1 MAMSQQYPPPMN
13 KYTGSYT
20 EDADGDG
27 VRMNAFGHDDADIS
41 FDPLSANQRFSGT
54 ADLAVLGTL
63 VFAGPTRESLDVMV
77 PDCIVPPASGAV
89 RVDLRHHVSLS
100 LGPALDMAQWVPEP
114 NMEKA
119 LCPSSLA
126 DTLGLQR
133 RQYWEELN
141 PILKKWKSVNNSNC
155 PECDRPIKIN
165 MARHL
170 RLMHTTYVC
179 FWRCPVMCCS
189 LWFTSELNA
198 KDHIEGI
205 HKFQEGHGTSFYECL
220 RRYGIEW
227 FGSRTFFDQRKQT
240 TQAIWMDMALAR
252 RSGQELRNSYIVTK
266 SPEHA
271 PLRRFFKAAV
281 DQLQILFDMSLVTS
295 VQPKSFLTQM
305 REAVADCDDGSSD
318 GSLMLLSPPRDIP
331 EAELPVGSSMEME
344 TRDVNSPV
352 VITRRVT
359 PANRPLQHL
368 EAGRLGASTPQHVT
382 SRPAVPD
389 LCIASSNLLSLL
401 DPLPMDRLSRHTVA
415 AISSWPEAD
424 RHNILAVANRD
435 VRVARQNLAEL
446 QLYVDDHAAHLANC
460 ASADDDSIALMS
472 AELLPRL
479 EGGIRAAIDE
489 VDTL

>member
-1 MAMSQQYPPPMN
+1 M
-13 KYTGSYT
+13 
-20 EDADGDG
+20 
-27 VRMNAFGHDDADIS
+27 
-41 FDPLSANQRFSGT
+41 
-54 ADLAVLGTL
+54 DL
-63 VFAGPTRESLDVMV
+63 
-77 PDCIVPPASGAV
+77 
-89 RVDLRHHVSLS
+89 
-100 LGPALDMAQWVPEP
+100 
-114 NMEKA
+114 
-119 LCPSSLA
+119 
-126 DTLGLQR
+126 
-133 RQYWEELN
+133 
-141 PILKKWKSVNNSNC
+141 
-155 PECDRPIKIN
+155 
-165 MARHL
+165 
-170 RLMHTTYVC
+170 
-179 FWRCPVMCCS
+179 
-189 LWFTSELNA
+189 
-198 KDHIEGI
+198 
-205 HKFQEGHGTSFYECL
+205 
-220 RRYGIEW
+220 
-227 FGSRTFFDQRKQT
+227 
-240 TQAIWMDMALAR
+240 ALAR

-331 EAELPVGSSMEME
+331 EAELPAGSSMEME

-352 VITRRVT
+352 VMTRRVT

-382 SRPAVPD
+382 SRPAMPD

-401 DPLPMDRLSRHTVA
+401 DPLPMYRLSHHTVT

-479 EGGIRAAIDE
+479 EGGGGGGIRAAIDE

>member
-1 MAMSQQYPPPMN
+1 M
-13 KYTGSYT
+13 
-20 EDADGDG
+20 
-27 VRMNAFGHDDADIS
+27 VR
-41 FDPLSANQRFSGT
+41 L
-54 ADLAVLGTL
+54 
-63 VFAGPTRESLDVMV
+63 
-77 PDCIVPPASGAV
+77 
-89 RVDLRHHVSLS
+89 
-100 LGPALDMAQWVPEP
+100 
-114 NMEKA
+114 
-119 LCPSSLA
+119 
-126 DTLGLQR
+126 
-133 RQYWEELN
+133 
-141 PILKKWKSVNNSNC
+141 
-155 PECDRPIKIN
+155 
-165 MARHL
+165 
-170 RLMHTTYVC
+170 
-179 FWRCPVMCCS
+179 
-189 LWFTSELNA
+189 FTSASDNTA
-198 KDHIEGI
+198 
-205 HKFQEGHGTSFYECL
+205 S
-220 RRYGIEW
+220 R
-227 FGSRTFFDQRKQT
+227 SRTFFDQRKQT

-252 RSGQELRNSYIVTK
+252 RSGQELRNSYVVTK
-266 SPEHA
+266 RPEHA

-318 GSLMLLSPPRDIP
+318 SSLMLLSPPHDIP
-331 EAELPVGSSMEME
+331 EAELPAGYSMEME

-352 VITRRVT
+352 VMTRRVT

-389 LCIASSNLLSLL
+389 LCIASLNLLSLL

-479 EGGIRAAIDE
+479 EGGIRAAVDE
-489 VDTL
+489 VDTLLYELFSFPAGHINKNFMCGCPATL